1 MGKLFFLYFSEF
13 IDTNINLKISFDF
26 NTDFIYFNFCYNR
39 MDGSMTEDSHL
50 NGDEHSET
58 QEGKNLCL
66 FFIVSNF
73 SCNRN
78 VLIIH

>member
-1 MGKLFFLYFSEF
+1 
-13 IDTNINLKISFDF
+13 
-26 NTDFIYFNFCYNR
+26 